1 MISLFLEE
9 FLQQICDFPQF
20 ITVDLS
26 INKQIASKYQLE
38 HVQSQT
44 ASRLTVLLTYNRDLD
59 APKLL

>member
-26 INKQIASKYQLE
+26 INKQIASNYQLE

>member
-26 INKQIASKYQLE
+26 INKQIASNYQLE

-44 ASRLTVLLTYNRDLD
+44 ASRLTLSN
-59 APKLL
+59 